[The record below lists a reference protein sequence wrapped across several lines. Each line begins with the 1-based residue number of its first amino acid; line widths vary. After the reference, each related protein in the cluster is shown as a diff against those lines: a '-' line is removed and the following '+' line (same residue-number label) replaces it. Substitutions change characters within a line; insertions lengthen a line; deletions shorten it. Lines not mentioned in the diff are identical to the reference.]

1 MQVEFTYHVALHLHH
16 KTSSYENQLQ
26 LFHTQLD
33 IYFTLYI
40 CVSSYEL
47 STYTDSFSG
56 KLGNSHAFQPWEGK

>member
-1 MQVEFTYHVALHLHH
+1 MQGEFTYNVALHLHH

-33 IYFTLYI
+33 IHTLYI
-40 CVSSYEL
+40 YVSSYEL
-47 STYTDSFSG
+47 STYADSFSE